1 MMSHGEGI
9 PSEQGYWNTMILPS
23 KGLPLKVGAMTPQV
37 SSRGILTVGN
47 QSLET
52 ASADAVKKLLT
63 RQTE

>member
-1 MMSHGEGI
+1 
-9 PSEQGYWNTMILPS
+9 MILPS